1 MLRQPNFV
9 KKNTSCLRERYG
21 HAMYQ
26 CLLFSSFF
34 RVLVA
39 RLLPCLFSRIIYSP
53 KVSTDISTFRSS
65 DVLIRNDVL
74 RLPYFLLAQGTVS
87 DPRVTC

>member
-1 MLRQPNFV
+1 MLAF
-9 KKNTSCLRERYG
+9 
-21 HAMYQ
+21 
-26 CLLFSSFF
+26 FF

-39 RLLPCLFSRIIYSP
+39 RPLPCLFNPIIDDLVHHNRYSP